1 MKAGAFQNGPPGGP
15 RQNGPSGGPRHN
27 SPHGAP
33 RKSPGPGGLGTS
45 DSATTGETGVG
56 GTHRG
61 MLVEVQRRSATV
73 RDESGVETHCAYSPG
88 IRLGDFSNFAVGD
101 QVEFYPGDVAQE
113 PLITSILPRT
123 SKISRPGP
131 GERHAR
137 ELILAANVDLLV
149 VTVAAAQPA
158 FNARLLDRYLAVAER
173 FGIEAVIC
181 LNKCDLQPVTPPEVL
196 YLETIGYK
204 RVSCSA
210 EELINLEALRDV
222 LRGRLAVLS
231 GPSGAGKSSLIA
243 ALVPDSDPRIG
254 EVRESDG
261 KGRHTTTTSHLY
273 ATDDG
278 VRIIDTPGLRELGLW
293 NVDASDVASYW
304 RDFQPYLG
312 RCRFTDCAHRT
323 EPDCAV
329 RKAVDAGEI
338 PDFRLQSYYR
348 VLDTLAGDD

>member
-1 MKAGAFQNGPPGGP
+1 MKAEAFHGMAGG
-15 RQNGPSGGPRHN
+15 NV
-27 SPHGAP
+27 
-33 RKSPGPGGLGTS
+33 L
-45 DSATTGETGVG
+45 
-56 GTHRG
+56 RG
-61 MLVEVQRRSATV
+61 MLVEVQRRTATV
-73 RDESGVETHCAYSPG
+73 RDAAGGETLCAYSPG
-88 IRLGDFSNFAVGD
+88 IRLGEFSNFAVGD
-101 QVEFYPGDVAQE
+101 EVEYYPGGATQE
-113 PLITSILPRT
+113 PLITAILPRT

-158 FNARLLDRYLAVAER
+158 FNPRLLDRYLAVAER
-173 FGIEAVIC
+173 FGIEALIC
-181 LNKCDLQPVTPPEVL
+181 INKCDLQPETPAEAL
-196 YLETIGYK
+196 YLEGIGYD

-210 EELINLEALRDV
+210 ETGMGVDALAAK

-273 ATDDG
+273 ATADG

-293 NVDASDVASYW
+293 NVEPSEVAEMW
-304 RDFQPYLG
+304 RDFRPYLG
-312 RCRFTDCAHRT
+312 KCRFTDCAHRA
-323 EPDCAV
+323 EPGCAV
-329 RKAVDAGEI
+329 RAGVAAGEI

>member
-1 MKAGAFQNGPPGGP
+1 MKAGAHAGG
-15 RQNGPSGGPRHN
+15 RKPSG
-27 SPHGAP
+27 
-33 RKSPGPGGLGTS
+33 K
-45 DSATTGETGVG
+45 ATVDAATGVTG
-56 GTHRG
+56 PTRRGT
-61 MLVEVQRRSATV
+61 LVEVQRRTATV
-73 RDESGVETHCAYSPG
+73 RDDAGEETLCAYSPG
-88 IRLGDFSNFAVGD
+88 IRLGEFSNFAVGD
-101 QVEFYPGDVAQE
+101 RVEYYPGDAAQE
-113 PLITSILPRT
+113 PLITAILPRT

-173 FGIEAVIC
+173 FGIEALIC
-181 LNKCDLQPVTPPEVL
+181 INKCDLQPVTPPEVL
-196 YLETIGYK
+196 YLETIGYD

-210 EELINLEALRDV
+210 AQGTGLEALRDR

-273 ATDDG
+273 ATGDG
-278 VRIIDTPGLRELGLW
+278 IRIIDTPGLRELGLW
-293 NVDASDVASYW
+293 NVSESEVDAYW

-312 RCRFTDCAHRT
+312 HCRFSDCAHRT
-323 EPDCAV
+323 EPACAV
-329 RKAVDAGEI
+329 RQAVESGAI
-338 PDFRLQSYYR
+338 PEFRLQSYYR
-348 VLDTLAGDD
+348 VLETLAGDD

>member
-1 MKAGAFQNGPPGGP
+1 MKAGAFPDDFRGPHGPHGSRGASGGNGPH
-15 RQNGPSGGPRHN
+15 RARR
-27 SPHGAP
+27 GAH
-33 RKSPGPGGLGTS
+33 KTE
-45 DSATTGETGVG
+45 DAATGVTG
-56 GTHRG
+56 ATRRG
-61 MLVEVQRRSATV
+61 MLVEVQRRTATV
-73 RDESGVETHCAYSPG
+73 RDDDGAETLCAYSPG
-88 IRLGDFSNFAVGD
+88 IRLREFSNFAVGD
-101 QVEFYPGDVAQE
+101 QVEYYPGDAAQE
-113 PLITSILPRT
+113 PLITAILPRT

-173 FGIEAVIC
+173 FGIEALIC
-181 LNKCDLQPVTPPEVL
+181 INKSDLQPETPPEVL
-196 YLETIGYK
+196 YLETIGYE

-210 EELINLEALRDV
+210 EEGTGLEALRGK

-273 ATDDG
+273 ATPDG
-278 VRIIDTPGLRELGLW
+278 IRIIDTPGLRELGLW
-293 NVDASDVASYW
+293 NVDETEVAAFW

-312 RCRFTDCAHRT
+312 RCRFSDCAHRT
-323 EPDCAV
+323 EPDCVVRRAV
-329 RKAVDAGEI
+329 EAGTI
-338 PDFRLQSYYR
+338 PEFRLQSYYR
-348 VLDTLAGDD
+348 VLETLGGDD

>member
-1 MKAGAFQNGPPGGP
+1 MKAGAFRNGRP
-15 RQNGPSGGPRHN
+15 RAGKAGD
-27 SPHGAP
+27 AP
-33 RKSPGPGGLGTS
+33 
-45 DSATTGETGVG
+45 TGVTG
-56 GTHRG
+56 ATRRG
-61 MLVEVQRRSATV
+61 MLVEVQRRTATV
-73 RDESGVETHCAYSPG
+73 RDESGAETLCAYSPG
-88 IRLGDFSNFAVGD
+88 IRLREFSNFAVGD
-101 QVEFYPGDVAQE
+101 QVEYYPGDAAQE
-113 PLITSILPRT
+113 PLITAILPRT

-158 FNARLLDRYLAVAER
+158 FNPRLLDRYLAVAER
-173 FGIEAVIC
+173 FGIEALIC
-181 LNKCDLQPVTPPEVL
+181 INKSDLQPVTPPEVL
-196 YLETIGYK
+196 YLETIGYD

-210 EELINLEALRDV
+210 AEGTGLEELRAK

-273 ATDDG
+273 ATADG

-293 NVDASDVASYW
+293 DVDDSEVASFW

-312 RCRFTDCAHRT
+312 QCRFSDCAHRT

-329 RKAVDAGEI
+329 RRAVEAGRI
-338 PDFRLQSYYR
+338 PEFRLQSYYR
-348 VLDTLAGDD
+348 VLETLAGDD

>member
-1 MKAGAFQNGPPGGP
+1 MGQ
-15 RQNGPSGGPRHN
+15 
-27 SPHGAP
+27 
-33 RKSPGPGGLGTS
+33 GTR
-45 DSATTGETGVG
+45 
-56 GTHRG
+56 RG
-61 MLVEVQRRSATV
+61 MLVEVQRRTATV
-73 RDESGVETHCAYSPG
+73 RDDDGTETLCAYSPG
-88 IRLGDFSNFAVGD
+88 IRLGEFSNFAVGD
-101 QVEFYPGDVAQE
+101 RVEYYPGDAAQE
-113 PLITSILPRT
+113 PLITAILPRT

-149 VTVAAAQPA
+149 VTVAAAQPT
-158 FNARLLDRYLAVAER
+158 FNPRLLDRYLAVAER
-173 FGIEAVIC
+173 FGIEAIIC

-196 YLETIGYK
+196 YLEGVGYD
-204 RVSCSA
+204 RVSVSA
-210 EELINLEALRDV
+210 AKGIGLEALREK

-273 ATDDG
+273 ATADG

-293 NVDASDVASYW
+293 NVESQEVAGYW

-323 EPDCAV
+323 EPGCAV
-329 RKAVDAGEI
+329 RAAVEAGAI
-338 PDFRLQSYYR
+338 PEFRLQSYYR
-348 VLDTLAGDD
+348 VLETLSGDE

>member
-1 MKAGAFQNGPPGGP
+1 VKAGALQGVD
-15 RQNGPSGGPRHN
+15 
-27 SPHGAP
+27 
-33 RKSPGPGGLGTS
+33 GTR
-45 DSATTGETGVG
+45 
-56 GTHRG
+56 RG
-61 MLVEVQRRSATV
+61 MLVEVQRRTATV
-73 RDESGVETHCAYSPG
+73 RDDAGLETLCAYSPG
-88 IRLGDFSNFAVGD
+88 IRLGEFSNFAVGD
-101 QVEFYPGDVAQE
+101 QVEYYPGDPAQE
-113 PLITSILPRT
+113 PLITAILPRT

-196 YLETIGYK
+196 YLEGIGYG

-210 EELINLEALRDV
+210 SEGTGLESLRDK

-231 GPSGAGKSSLIA
+231 GPSGAGKSSLIQ
-243 ALVPDSDPRIG
+243 ALVPGSDPRIG

-273 ATDDG
+273 ATPDG

-293 NVDASDVASYW
+293 SVKDTEVAGYW
-304 RDFQPYLG
+304 RDFAPYIG
-312 RCRFTDCAHRT
+312 KCRFTDCAHKT
-323 EPDCAV
+323 EPGCAV
-329 RKAVDAGEI
+329 RAAVDSGAVPE
-338 PDFRLQSYYR
+338 FRLQSYYR
-348 VLDTLAGDD
+348 VLDTLAGED

>member
-1 MKAGAFQNGPPGGP
+1 VKAGAFQGSGSHGGP
-15 RQNGPSGGPRHN
+15 RKNGGT
-27 SPHGAP
+27 A
-33 RKSPGPGGLGTS
+33 PGGAEN
-45 DSATTGETGVG
+45 SATGVG
-56 GTHRG
+56 GTREG
-61 MLVEVQRRSATV
+61 MLVEVQRRTATV
-73 RDESGVETHCAYSPG
+73 RDGDGRETLCAYSPG
-88 IRLGDFSNFAVGD
+88 IRLGEFSNFAVGD
-101 QVEFYPGDVAQE
+101 QVEYYPGDAAQE
-113 PLITSILPRT
+113 PLITAIRPRT

-173 FGIEAVIC
+173 FGIEAIIC

-196 YLETIGYK
+196 YLEGVGYD
-204 RVSCSA
+204 RVSVSA
-210 EELINLEALRDV
+210 AEGTGLEALRV
-222 LRGRLAVLS
+222 KLRGRLAVLS

-273 ATDDG
+273 ATADG
-278 VRIIDTPGLRELGLW
+278 IRIIDTPGLRELGLW
-293 NVDASDVASYW
+293 NVNGAEVAAFW

-312 RCRFTDCAHRT
+312 QCRFSDCAHRT
-323 EPDCAV
+323 EPGCAV
-329 RKAVDAGEI
+329 RAAVERGDV

-348 VLDTLAGDD
+348 VLETLAGDE